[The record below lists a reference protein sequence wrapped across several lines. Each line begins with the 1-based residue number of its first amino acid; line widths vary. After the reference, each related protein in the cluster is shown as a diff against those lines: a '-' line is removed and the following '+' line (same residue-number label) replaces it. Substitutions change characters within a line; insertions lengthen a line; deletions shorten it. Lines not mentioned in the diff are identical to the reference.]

1 MLEGMRGYLQAA
13 GGLTELTR
21 KRAQELAQAVLVSTG
36 SGSAAAMTAQVSSVA
51 EELLGAVMA
60 NRTAVREIARA
71 EVEAAVGRLGL
82 VPASELSAAERTI
95 SRLEARVAELE
106 GTGGGSR
113 AAAATAGTSTTTG
126 RPGRR
131 AVKRAAGASTASSMR
146 TTKKA
151 TAKKATAKKATAKK
165 ATAKKATAKKAT
177 AKKATAKKATAKK
190 ATAKKATAK
199 KATAKRTTGRG
210 RSSTAGAGS

>member
-95 SRLEARVAELE
+95 SRLQARVTELE
-106 GTGGGSR
+106 GPDGGSGS
-113 AAAATAGTSTTTG
+113 AAAAGTSTTTG
-126 RPGRR
+126 RPARSAVRR
-131 AVKRAAGASTASSMR
+131 AAAGSTASSPR
-146 TTKKA
+146 TTKTATAKKA
-151 TAKKATAKKATAKK
+151 TAKKATAKKTTAKKATAKKTTAKKATAKKATAKK
-165 ATAKKATAKKAT
+165 ATAKKTTAKKAT
-177 AKKATAKKATAKK
+177 
-190 ATAKKATAK
+190 
-199 KATAKRTTGRG
+199 GRR
-210 RSSTAGAGS
+210 RSSTAGARS